1 MAIESTTP
9 PQHGLINKLEL
20 VLGTHAPKCVRAEKS
35 NAQAWISIA
44 LASLTEAEYGKV
56 QKPPKPSV
64 ESIINDS
71 KRISNLAT
79 AAGLA
84 FPVDQSPQKLR
95 AWLCA
100 AGNNAAASES
110 DKLLNYWKQALRYRD
125 LNEFANDDTQ
135 AISEAPIPEQLNQ
148 SLPKLSQDF
157 KVPRIGRPG
166 DAIALLL
173 AYSPKEGKRSA
184 SALLGIPL
192 AYDEV
197 SRSLVPPTAGAVPF
211 FNREWLEPP
220 DPDAQKDKYFGEV
233 LDCDEYLSDNP
244 APENAS
250 WPDYWAYIESFV
262 RAITNASSP
271 LPNLA
276 PVVGRRAT
284 AWKIVAWDAGGA
296 SKRISDTYEQAIGGE
311 QAQVLARFCS
321 KPVPPSIFGR
331 TEALQHA
338 GALLG
343 HIDTYNKDRNIRVG
357 FGLETSQ
364 RVAATAMTQVSNG
377 NLLTVNGPPGTG
389 KTSFLRAVIGTMYV
403 QSALN
408 DGAPMMILATAA
420 TNKAVTNIIESFSEV
435 AGPEL
440 QPDWQSRWLPN
451 LPSYGWFYPAAS
463 KLDDE
468 YPYFMVLRKDWGNK
482 GDAPKIIMT
491 AAASSFFANQDQ
503 KRQWMLE
510 NYLDLHR
517 QASGMPSR
525 ARDAKHA
532 ADLIRSS
539 LAQSVA
545 NMRGLQATFQH
556 CLETPKNHSAFL
568 QPESVWK
575 GSIVSLEAQQDLLQT
590 QCNQSKNA
598 LQVWN
603 QCLGLLR
610 DAARLRAE
618 QIGLL
623 YAIKKLFL
631 GDRLEI
637 QAQAAENTAIE
648 LIFQMEPDFCANG
661 EPYHQATEQKKT
673 IAARRNTEIDNQL
686 RDVQQNLES
695 AQSMLS
701 KWGAWRTE
709 IAQITTQLG
718 ADEKGIMEQVAAW
731 VETGFIDNSSLSL
744 HFEEALDKTFRFEH
758 FHMAARYWEARWL
771 ADVPAPKDSGD
782 TLLNL
787 RRATMLAPVIVST
800 VYTLP
805 GIHQEFQYA
814 DLLIFDESGQASP
827 EIGAASFAF
836 AKRAIVV
843 GDIYQ
848 LKPVWNVGK
857 EADKRLCADIDIVD
871 LPEALS
877 ASVGSIMKT
886 AQTSTAF
893 TTEGKATL
901 GAGIGLV
908 AHYRCRADIIEYCRR
923 LIYGDGLSP
932 CRIESAPN
940 GQSGFLYPPMA
951 WVAVTPNKSAQHEN
965 GSWINSD
972 QIQEIVRWL
981 RHDGPRMLAHYGKTR
996 LSDIV
1001 ALIAPFRAQANA
1013 LRKAI
1018 AVELGE
1024 EDAAAMVINTVH
1036 ALQGAEKPIVAFSLT
1051 QDDGNFFV
1059 NRDGPNLLNVAV
1071 SRAKDCFI
1079 LFATPNVIQPKM
1091 DGKTAYNA
1099 RNAKEKK
1106 PLDLLVAYMNEKGKR
1121 LYPREVVIIEAP
1133 GKEARVEEALG
1144 LSVQVVSTG
1153 GHFRRLKSDGNHL
1166 EHEITNKDTLN
1177 ALRKV
1182 TEDLRHIDTF
1192 YLATDDDDDGEEIAW
1207 HVQEELRALGVD
1219 DPTRIRRMRFYSLAP
1234 QDIRQ
1239 ARQLALPG
1247 IDARRVRANLLRS
1260 LFDAAQHQ
1268 QLRRAGIRATR
1279 PQLALLREI
1288 EQRAKEPGKW
1298 QLKVSGSIDKKEV
1311 TGYILERAGKQP
1323 VTYDS
1328 ADAVVHTETMAVGIL
1343 APQRDSFSQSV
1354 ALPRYPA
1361 DTTAQTLIAAYR
1373 RYQWPPFRT
1382 MTALKALYLGH
1393 SNPKAFG
1400 VGSNADDPASGGRDL

>member
-1 MAIESTTP
+1 MADATTP
-9 PQHGLINKLEL
+9 RQQRLINTLES
-20 VLGTHAPKCVRAEKS
+20 VTGSRAPKCVRAEKS

-44 LASLTEAEYGKV
+44 LASLTEAEYGTV

-64 ESIINDS
+64 ESIVDS
-71 KRISNLAT
+71 KRISNFAA
-79 AAGLA
+79 AAGLSLPA
-84 FPVDQSPQKLR
+84 DQSPKTLR
-95 AWLCA
+95 EWLCT
-100 AGNNAAASES
+100 AGNNNEIPDS
-110 DKLLNYWKQALRYRD
+110 DKLLNYWKDALRYRD
-125 LNEFANDDTQ
+125 LNEFANDDAK
-135 AISEAPIPEQLNQ
+135 AISEAPIPEQLHQ

-157 KVPRIGRPG
+157 KVPRIPRPG

-173 AYSPKEGKRSA
+173 AYSPKEGKSSA

-192 AYDEV
+192 AYDEG
-197 SRSLVPPTAGAVPF
+197 SRSLVPPAAGAIPF

-244 APENAS
+244 VPENAS

-262 RAITNASSP
+262 QAITNASNP

-276 PVVGRRAT
+276 PVVGRRVT

-296 SKRISDTYEQAIGGE
+296 GKRISDTYQQAIGGE
-311 QAQVLARFCS
+311 QAQVLARLCS
-321 KPVPPSIFGR
+321 KSVPPTIFGR
-331 TEALQHA
+331 AEALQYA

-343 HIDTYNKDRNIRVG
+343 HIDTYNKDKNIRVG

-364 RVAATAMTQVSNG
+364 RVAATAMTQVSDG

-408 DGAPMMILATAA
+408 DGAPLMILATAA
-420 TNKAVTNIIESFSEV
+420 TNKAVTNIIESFSDV
-435 AGPEL
+435 AGPEM
-440 QPDWQSRWLPN
+440 QPNWQSRWLPN

-482 GDAPKIIMT
+482 GEPPKIIMT
-491 AAASSFFANQDQ
+491 AASSSFFASQDQ

-510 NYLDLHR
+510 SYLELHR
-517 QASGMPSR
+517 QASGMSSR
-525 ARDAKHA
+525 ALDAKHA
-532 ADLIRSS
+532 ADLIRQS

-545 NMRGLQATFQH
+545 NMHALQVTFQR
-556 CLETPKNHSAFL
+556 CLDVPNNHEAFL
-568 QPESVWK
+568 RPESAWLDSK
-575 GSIVSLEAQQDLLQT
+575 VSLEAQLGLLTT
-590 QCNQSKNA
+590 QHIRSKSA
-598 LQVWN
+598 LQAWN

-610 DAARLRAE
+610 DAVRLRAE
-618 QIGLL
+618 RTGLL
-623 YAIKKLFL
+623 YVLKKLFI

-637 QAQAAENTAIE
+637 QAQVAEKTAIE
-648 LIFQMEPDFCANG
+648 LISQMDPNFHAYG
-661 EPYHQATEQKKT
+661 EPYHHAAERKK
-673 IAARRNTEIDNQL
+673 AVAVRRNTEIENQL
-686 RDVQQNLES
+686 RDIQRNLES
-695 AQSMLS
+695 TQSMLNN
-701 KWGAWRTE
+701 WDTWRTE
-709 IAQITTQLG
+709 IVQVATQLG
-718 ADEKGIMEQVAAW
+718 ADKKGIMEQVTAW
-731 VETGFIDNSSLSL
+731 AETGFIDNSSLSL
-744 HFEEALDKTFRFEH
+744 RFEEALDKTFRFEH

-886 AQTSTAF
+886 AQTATTF
-893 TTEGKATL
+893 TTEGNATL

-951 WVAVTPNKSAQHEN
+951 WVAVTQNKSAQREN

-981 RHDGPRMLAHYGKTR
+981 RHDGPRILAHYGKTR

-1018 AVELGE
+1018 AVALGE
-1024 EDAAAMVINTVH
+1024 EEATAMVINTVH

-1051 QDDGNFFV
+1051 QDEGNFFV

-1079 LFATPNVIQPKM
+1079 LFAAPGVIQPKM
-1091 DGKTAYNA
+1091 DRKTAYNP

-1106 PLDLLVAYMNEKGKR
+1106 PLDVLVGYLNEKGKR

-1133 GKEARVEEALG
+1133 GKETRVEEALG

-1153 GHFRRLKSDGNHL
+1153 GHFRRLKANGNHL
-1166 EHEITNKDTLN
+1166 EPEITNKDTLN
-1177 ALRKV
+1177 ALRKA

-1192 YLATDDDDDGEEIAW
+1192 FLATDDDDDGEEIAW

-1219 DPTRIRRMRFYSLAP
+1219 DPSRIRRMRFYSLAP
-1234 QDIRQ
+1234 QDIRK

-1260 LFDAAQHQ
+1260 LFDAALHQ
-1268 QLRRAGIRATR
+1268 QLCRAGIKATR

-1288 EQRAKEPGKW
+1288 AQREKVPGKW
-1298 QLKVSGSIDKKEV
+1298 LLKVSGSIDKQEV
-1311 TGYILERAGKQP
+1311 TGYILEKDGKQP

-1328 ADAVVHTETMAVGIL
+1328 VDAAVDAETMAVGIL
-1343 APQRDSFSQSV
+1343 APQWDSLSHSV
-1354 ALPRYPA
+1354 GLPRYPA
-1361 DTTAQTLIAAYR
+1361 GTTAQTLIAAYR
-1373 RYQWPPFRT
+1373 RYQWTPSRT
-1382 MTALKALYLGH
+1382 MAALKALYLGH
-1393 SNPKAFG
+1393 SNPKAYG
-1400 VGSNADDPASGGRDL
+1400 IGSNTVDPATRGGDL